1 MLSFNHPNVMPL
13 VGMALDG
20 EKPLLI
26 MPFMMQGT
34 LLQYVR
40 KNKSYLFE
48 TKTSSNFEKVG
59 KGYLPCA
66 VFILLPPSLPLSLPL
81 SLSLSLSLSPSC
93 VCVCLD

>member
-20 EKPLLI
+20 EKPLII

-66 VFILLPPSLPLSLPL
+66 LFILSLPPSLPLSLSLAL
-81 SLSLSLSLSPSC
+81 SLPF

>member
-20 EKPLLI
+20 EKPLII

-40 KNKSYLFE
+40 KNKSDLFE
-48 TKTSSNFEKVG
+48 TESSNFEKVG

-66 VFILLPPSLPLSLPL
+66 LFILSLPP
-81 SLSLSLSLSPSC
+81 SLSLSLSC
-93 VCVCLD
+93 VCV